1 MNKKHIVL
9 IILITAVIVWTADLL
24 AGNYL
29 SARLATSS
37 FARKYNLFNPQ
48 APIVVTNRETVRVNN
63 SSDVVQTAENAKSKI
78 SSLVYYDNTRLV
90 NTGTAINWTSDGY
103 FITTKAAFA
112 PAGKVFAVITLS
124 GDVFPVEASYVDP
137 SSNLVILKTS
147 AQGLGVIDPA
157 SSSDLRVGQQV
168 VGLANPVGNKQT
180 RFTTGFVQRIPSDT
194 FGMVLESDI
203 VSHFTGVQAAG
214 SGSSFSPGSVILNLS
229 GRMIGVW
236 DGQAV
241 VNVEDIQLL
250 MNNFLSAN
258 KQIVRPSLGFSYQ
271 LLSESESK
279 ILQTVSGARVMGI
292 ANGKTAATAGLKVND
307 VITDWDGKKVSIET
321 DFDGILRQIKPNQ
334 TIRLS
339 VSRGGT
345 VVQLTIVAGKF

>member
-1 MNKKHIVL
+1 MKKKHIVF
-9 IILITAVIVWTADLL
+9 IILITAIIVWTADLL

-63 SSDVVQTAENAKSKI
+63 STDVVQTAENAKSKI

-137 SSNLVILKTS
+137 ASNLVILKTS
-147 AQGLGVIDPA
+147 AQGLGVLDPA
-157 SSSDLRVGQQV
+157 NSSELRVGQQV
-168 VGLANPVGNKQT
+168 VGLENPVGNKQT
-180 RFTTGFVQRIPSDT
+180 RFITGFVQRIPSDT
-194 FGMVLESDI
+194 FGIVSESDL
-203 VSHFTGVQAAG
+203 VSRITQVQVAG
-214 SGSSFSPGSVILNLS
+214 SENSFSPGSVILNLS

-241 VNVEDIQLL
+241 VNVEDVQLL
-250 MNNFLSAN
+250 VNNFLSDQ
-258 KQIVRPSLGFSYQ
+258 KRIVRPSLGFSYQ
-271 LLSESESK
+271 LLSDSESK

-292 ANGKTAATAGLKVND
+292 APGKSAASAGLKAGD
-307 VITDWDGKKVSIET
+307 VITDWDGKKINIDT
-321 DFDGILRQIKPNQ
+321 DFDGILRATKPNQ
-334 TIRLS
+334 VIRVS
-339 VSRGGT
+339 VSRGG
-345 VVQLTIVAGKF
+345 QW